1 MLSLGHPL
9 RGTTLVELM
18 VGLAIVA
25 LLFALGAPS
34 FSNWIQNTQIR
45 TSAETIQNGLQ
56 LARAEAVRR
65 NAPVR
70 FQMVSDVTAACAAS
84 TTGGSWVVSQDDPA
98 GACASAASDTVAPR
112 IIQVRS
118 SAEGST
124 NAVVAATQSVVVFNG
139 LGRVTP
145 VPAGNI
151 DIDISNP
158 SGGAC
163 AAAGPMR
170 CLRIRVSTGGQ
181 IRMCDPILAS
191 TDPQGC

>member
-1 MLSLGHPL
+1 
-9 RGTTLVELM
+9 
-18 VGLAIVA
+18 
-25 LLFALGAPS
+25 
-34 FSNWIQNTQIR
+34 
-45 TSAETIQNGLQ
+45 
-56 LARAEAVRR
+56 
-65 NAPVR
+65 
-70 FQMVSDVTAACAAS
+70 
-84 TTGGSWVVSQDDPA
+84 
-98 GACASAASDTVAPR
+98 
-112 IIQVRS
+112 
-118 SAEGST
+118 
-124 NAVVAATQSVVVFNG
+124 VAATQSVVVFNG